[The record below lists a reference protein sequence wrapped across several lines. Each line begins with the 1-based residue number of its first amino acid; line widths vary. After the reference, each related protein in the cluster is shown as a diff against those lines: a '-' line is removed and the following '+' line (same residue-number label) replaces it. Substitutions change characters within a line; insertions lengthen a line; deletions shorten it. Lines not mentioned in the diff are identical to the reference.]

1 MGEMLTFLQMRDS
14 TQSPAVLAALTLHAL
29 CVGQPLEVP
38 LKKRVQTWLHK
49 METGKS
55 MIPSLIFKM
64 LTPIHHSLLCSFYL
78 MVYAYNSYTDGNLRF
93 FGNVLRVELD
103 GECTGSD
110 CQTQEGVTTLPPP
123 PPPTGL
129 SKYLVILTCELF
141 ALQKNFF
148 YCFRH
153 LHPKC

>member
-1 MGEMLTFLQMRDS
+1 MGEMLTFLRMRDS

-64 LTPIHHSLLCSFYL
+64 LTPIHHSLPCSFYL
-78 MVYAYNSYTDGNLRF
+78 MVYAYSSYTDGNLQF
-93 FGNVLRVELD
+93 FGNVQSIELD

-110 CQTQEGVTTLPPP
+110 CQTEEFITTPA
-123 PPPTGL
+123 PPTSPRPPGPGRW
-129 SKYLVILTCELF
+129 VVTI
-141 ALQKNFF
+141 
-148 YCFRH
+148 
-153 LHPKC
+153 